1 VCLITSLALCH
12 HLVCVAGFKMI
23 GGVFPVGGIPLV
35 LGLILAVVVALTSKN
50 DCPPIYH
57 FVSVVV
63 ILLMVYYCYCD

>member
-1 VCLITSLALCH
+1 
-12 HLVCVAGFKMI
+12 M
-23 GGVFPVGGIPLV
+23 GGIPLV